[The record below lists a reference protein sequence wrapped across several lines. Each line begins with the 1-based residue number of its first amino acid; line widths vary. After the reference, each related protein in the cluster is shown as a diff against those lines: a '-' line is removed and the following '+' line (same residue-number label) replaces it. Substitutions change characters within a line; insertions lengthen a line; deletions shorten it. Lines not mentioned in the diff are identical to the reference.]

1 MWHDKYVKTKLA
13 IFMLVV
19 RVEMLLVLNFELI

>member
-1 MWHDKYVKTKLA
+1 MWHDKYVKTKLV
-13 IFMLVV
+13 IFMFVV